1 MKFFACRP
9 IQAREIKAHMRAQRI
24 IHGSDLVENIAS
36 EAQSAAGRV
45 FIVLSGSVSRNT
57 SVLENLQSRLG
68 ERFAGF
74 FDRVHP
80 HAPES
85 DILAAIEMVRNCQP
99 TIIVS
104 IGGGSVIDLSKIV
117 HLALAEGLFDK
128 GAIEQYSSTGV
139 ASYQREQDLRL
150 NTITHIAAPT
160 TLSGAEYTGGAG
172 YLNESTGKKSILRE
186 PGLLPSVVVLDP
198 QLALKTPDWLWF
210 STGARSIDHAVET
223 LCSPQAPASIKTACM
238 AGLETL
244 RSSLITS
251 KRAPVRAD
259 ARLRSLLGVW
269 LATRGLELGFSGA
282 SHGISY
288 SLATISHVSHG
299 HCSCV
304 LLPAVMRFNSRVCE
318 ADQREVATVLEQLD
332 GNAATAV
339 TQLFRELGLPTSLA
353 ELGVP
358 RSDLPQIAEASLS
371 YQQVL
376 RNPRPIQSTSQ
387 IIEILEDAYS

>member
-1 MKFFACRP
+1 
-9 IQAREIKAHMRAQRI
+9 MRTQRT
-24 IHGSDLVENIAS
+24 IHGSDLVENIAT
-36 EAQSAAGRV
+36 EAQPSDGRV
-45 FIVLSGSVSRNT
+45 FIVLSGSVSRDT
-57 SVLENLQSRLG
+57 SVLEDLRSKLG
-68 ERFAGF
+68 DRFAGF

-85 DILAAIEMVRNCQP
+85 DILAAIELARNCQP
-99 TIIVS
+99 SIIVS

-117 HLALAEGLFDK
+117 HLALAEDLFGK
-128 GAIEQYSSTGV
+128 GAIEQYSSTSV
-139 ASYQREQDLRL
+139 AGSQQDQDMRL
-150 NTITHIAAPT
+150 NAVTHITVPT

-186 PGLLPSVVVLDP
+186 PRLLPSVVVLDP
-198 QLALKTPDWLWF
+198 QLALNTPDWLWF

-223 LCSPQAPASIKTACM
+223 LCSPQAPASIKTACL

-244 RSSLITS
+244 RSSLVTS
-251 KRAPVRAD
+251 KRAPIRAD

-304 LLPAVMRFNSRVCE
+304 LLPAVMRFNSSVCDAE
-318 ADQREVATVLEQLD
+318 QREVARALEQPD
-332 GNAATAV
+332 GDAATAV